1 MMDNYDLYMA
11 HERDQ
16 ERWLRSR
23 PVCPACGEPIQEDY
37 YIELDDG
44 NLCQECA
51 ERWLRNR
58 RRVIWAN

>member
-44 NLCQECA
+44 NLCQGFSVPM
-51 ERWLRNR
+51 R
-58 RRVIWAN
+58 